1 MTAKGPRLDLRQ
13 PTQRTFLQLLL
24 NTLTV
29 SVMNFTVWFAV
40 TFWVYLETKS
50 VFATGMIAGIFLIAI
65 ASTGIWFGSLVDHHH
80 KKRVMQASA
89 ATSFVIYAAS
99 LALYV
104 VTPDEAFRDPA
115 NPVLW
120 VFIVMVMLGVIAGN
134 LFTIALPTCV
144 TLLIPE
150 NVRDRANG
158 LVGTATGVS
167 FLVTS
172 VISGIL
178 VAAAGMLYVLILAVG
193 VLALVE
199 VYLALLTVPERRII
213 TTSEAMGEAA
223 DGAAADATRSD
234 DDAGGTTAA
243 DSMGKGV
250 DVRGTLRIVR
260 GVPGLLALIFFSC
273 FNNFLGGAFMALMD
287 AYGLSMVSV
296 QAWGLLW
303 GALSVGIIVGGLL
316 VARIGLG
323 SNPVRILLLVNV
335 VMWSVTILFPV
346 RSSIVLLTIGMAIYM
361 LIIPFAEA
369 AEQTVLQQVV
379 PYERQGRVFGFA
391 QSVEQ
396 AASPLTAFLIGPF
409 TQFAVIPFMTD
420 GWGAQTIG
428 SWFGTGPDRGI
439 ALVFVIIGVI
449 GLVATLLAL
458 SSRYYRDLSAAVR
471 RGSDESNGTAGFAE
485 ALPG

>member
-1 MTAKGPRLDLRQ
+1 MSCSRWSGLPSMDTEEDDTMAAQGPRLDLKQ
-13 PTQRTFLQLLL
+13 PAQRTFLHLLL

-40 TFWVYLETKS
+40 TFWVYLETQS

-89 ATSFVIYAAS
+89 AVS
-99 LALYV
+99 LAIYTAGLVLYLF
-104 VTPDEAFRDPA
+104 TPEETFRDPGSLL
-115 NPVLW
+115 LW
-120 VFIVMVMLGVIAGN
+120 VFVVMVMLGVIAGN
-134 LFTIALPTCV
+134 LFGIALPTCV
-144 TLLIPE
+144 TLLIPAE
-150 NVRDRANG
+150 VRDRANG
-158 LVGTATGVS
+158 LVGTSTGVS

-172 VISGIL
+172 VISGVL
-178 VAAAGMLYVLILAVG
+178 VAAGGMRYVLILAIG

-199 VYLALLTVPERRII
+199 VYLALIHVPERRIV
-213 TTSEAMGEAA
+213 TTEEALGDAA
-223 DGAAADATRSD
+223 SGAATNN
-234 DDAGGTTAA
+234 
-243 DSMGKGV
+243 GV
-250 DVRGTLRIVR
+250 DIRGTLRIVR

-287 AYGLSMVSV
+287 AYGLSVVSV

-316 VARIGLG
+316 VARVGLS

-335 VMWSVTILFPV
+335 VLWSVTILFPV
-346 RSSIVLLTIGMAIYM
+346 RSSIVLLAAGMAIYM
-361 LIIPFAEA
+361 LLVPFAEA

-396 AASPLTAFLIGPF
+396 AASPLTAFLIGPI

-420 GWGAQTIG
+420 GWGARTIG
-428 SWFGTGPDRGI
+428 PWFGTGPDRGI
-439 ALVFVIIGVI
+439 ALVFVIVGVI

-458 SSRYYRDLSAAVR
+458 RSRAYRRLSR
-471 RGSDESNGTAGFAE
+471 SFAE
-485 ALPG
+485 PG